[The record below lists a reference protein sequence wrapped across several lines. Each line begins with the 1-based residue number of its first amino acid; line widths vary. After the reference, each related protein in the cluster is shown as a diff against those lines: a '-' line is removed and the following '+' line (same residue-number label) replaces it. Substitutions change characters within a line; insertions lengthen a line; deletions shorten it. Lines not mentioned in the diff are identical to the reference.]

1 MYSFCSALLDNVL
14 AYGCRSKANDIT
26 SLRSIGTQTPALL
39 NAAKVMVEQCERKC
53 NNKDTVESD
62 GKKVSPVPPVSSS
75 PLPPSSVPAASVPA
89 ASVPAASVPAA
100 SVPATSAPATSV
112 PVTTQEAVKKET
124 QIYCIVCTTVAVDQ
138 KTQQP
143 VS

>member
-53 NNKDTVESD
+53 NNKDTAESD

-75 PLPPSSVPAASVPA
+75 PLPPSSVPAASVQA
-89 ASVPAASVPAA
+89 ASVPAASI
-100 SVPATSAPATSV
+100 PATSAPATSV